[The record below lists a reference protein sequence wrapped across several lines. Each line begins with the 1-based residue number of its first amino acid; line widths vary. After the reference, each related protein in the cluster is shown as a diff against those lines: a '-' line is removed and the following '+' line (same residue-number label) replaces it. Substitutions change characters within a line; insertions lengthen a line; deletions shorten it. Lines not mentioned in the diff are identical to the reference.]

1 VQNQQ
6 TRVSQARLQEISLKN
21 FTYLAQKPHK
31 LFTLKQV
38 IMVINIYIEM
48 EKKFNVKESITSI
61 PVICLETV
69 MGNVLGKLQ
78 IPSNF
83 DLIYTFLALY
93 NKIFFNVE

>member
-6 TRVSQARLQEISLKN
+6 TRVRLARVQESYLKN
-21 FTYLAQKPHK
+21 FTYLRQRQLK
-31 LFTLKQV
+31 LSTLKRV

-48 EKKFNVKESITSI
+48 EKKFNAKEYITSI

-78 IPSNF
+78 IPLNF
-83 DLIYTFLALY
+83 DLIYTFLTLS
-93 NKIFFNVE
+93 NKIFFNV